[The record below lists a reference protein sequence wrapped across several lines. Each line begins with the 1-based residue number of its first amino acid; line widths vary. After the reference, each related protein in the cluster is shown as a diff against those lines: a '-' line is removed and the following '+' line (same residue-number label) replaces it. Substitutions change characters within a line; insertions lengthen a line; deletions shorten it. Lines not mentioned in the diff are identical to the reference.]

1 MTSSTKK
8 YKPGKIREKNLEV
21 ILSAAEE
28 EFALHGYRGA
38 STQAIA
44 DRAGLP
50 KANIHYYFKNKQ
62 SLYSAVLESIM
73 GVWNEVLEDVSA
85 DDDPKEVLTNFIRK
99 KMELAYAK
107 PKASKLFA
115 MEIIAGAP
123 NLKEYIRTDMRQWV
137 RNKTKVFEEWI
148 ADGKMAEVD
157 PVHLIFLIWSST
169 QHYADFETQ
178 VLTLMNRAE
187 FEEADIDHITD
198 FLTHM
203 VLSGCGLK

>member
-85 DDDPKEVLTNFIRK
+85 DDDPKEVLTN
-99 KMELAYAK
+99 L
-107 PKASKLFA
+107 S
-115 MEIIAGAP
+115 
-123 NLKEYIRTDMRQWV
+123 
-137 RNKTKVFEEWI
+137 
-148 ADGKMAEVD
+148 
-157 PVHLIFLIWSST
+157 LI
-169 QHYADFETQ
+169 
-178 VLTLMNRAE
+178 
-187 FEEADIDHITD
+187 HI
-198 FLTHM
+198 
-203 VLSGCGLK
+203 